1 VSRSLKLGGAMI
13 GFGAVLSQLG
23 HLLVYQLQFGS
34 AALAVQ
40 STGAHSYFPTL
51 VKTSL
56 GLGAAAVLGSLMVI
70 SIARFVGRGRGRTV
84 AGGVSYLR
92 LLGALFTIQL
102 VFFALQETIESMA
115 AGSAVASAPH
125 LLLMGSMGQL
135 PVAMV
140 GALAIKWLLIRF
152 EAAVTEIR
160 VALASIP
167 EPISPVAVAVSIWNH
182 HVVVNRPIARA
193 SPAKRGPP
201 SSLRLGPT
209 NSEA

>member
-1 VSRSLKLGGAMI
+1 MSRSLKLGGALI

-51 VKTSL
+51 VKTGL
-56 GLGAAAVLGSLMVI
+56 GLGAAAVLASLMVI
-70 SIARFVGRGRGRTV
+70 CAARCVSRGRGRTV
-84 AGGVSYLR
+84 AGGLSYLR

-102 VFFALQETIESMA
+102 VLFALQETVESIA
-115 AGSAVASAPH
+115 AGSAVASAPD
-125 LLLMGSMGQL
+125 LLLMGSIGQL

-140 GALAIKWLLIRF
+140 GALALKWLLVRF

-167 EPISPVAVAVSIWNH
+167 EPISPVAAAVSGWNH
-182 HVVVNRPIARA
+182 HVVVNRPIAGAWR
-193 SPAKRGPP
+193 AKRGPP
-201 SSLRLGPT
+201 SSLRFSPD
-209 NSEA
+209 